1 MQSCRA
7 LPTRSFVAHC
17 TCEFGVIATWAW
29 AAGRVAWPWGLGL
42 RPAAYRLHELLQV
55 YTLLFLYC
63 DVYCTVISLQIHA
76 RRHCVTKSYCRL
88 TLSAQEL
95 KSVAHI
101 WLDVGTR
108 YSVATVPHQLLADDS
123 KPYMIRVALIT
134 RALTFQNYIG
144 FSIIRASR
152 ED

>member
-1 MQSCRA
+1 MLS
-7 LPTRSFVAHC
+7 V
-17 TCEFGVIATWAW
+17 
-29 AAGRVAWPWGLGL
+29 LGMVL
-42 RPAAYRLHELLQV
+42 DLYRR
-55 YTLLFLYC
+55 
-63 DVYCTVISLQIHA
+63 A
-76 RRHCVTKSYCRL
+76 RRGSVRDCAYCRL